1 MIGAEQLAAVA
12 EAARAKADLAALR
25 TRFPDLHFT
34 ECSDDD
40 VSPNFRPASDAGDC
54 YLYYIAGADGH
65 CLSLTNDPE
74 IATGIL
80 VAEKVDEDDES

>member
-1 MIGAEQLAAVA
+1 MIANDQLTAVA
-12 EAARAKADLAALR
+12 EAARAHADIAALR
-25 TRFPDLHFT
+25 TQFPTLHFT

-40 VSPNFRPASDAGDC
+40 VSPNFQPAMDAGNR

-65 CLSLTNDPE
+65 CLSMTNDPE

-80 VAEKVDEDDES
+80 LAEKAEDEDD